1 MPRREALWVEEEKE
15 KRREREKAT
24 ENASRKWARFRPLCR
39 RASLISAGNGRSG
52 RVKPPIQKSNYLA
65 PSDHTFR
72 SLAAAAAADACNLS
86 AAVLKRRG
94 LRESGRRGQSGPA
107 TCCRC
112 KLDSG

>member
-15 KRREREKAT
+15 KRRETEK
-24 ENASRKWARFRPLCR
+24 ASRKRARFRPLCR

-52 RVKPPIQKSNYLA
+52 PVKPPIQKSNYLA

-72 SLAAAAAADACNLS
+72 SLAATAADAGNLS
-86 AAVLKRRG
+86 AAVLKRWG
-94 LRESGRRGQSGPA
+94 LRESGRKGQSGPA
-107 TCCRC
+107 TCSKC